1 MAELVVRME
10 GAPGGLAMTC
20 KYEFR
25 SSNVDGTGP
34 LEQEYVVEPSPHL
47 VRQLCD
53 QIDRIVDDAFGPA
66 PTGTD
71 PTVELSRTAKLL
83 YNVLFPSSDGSIP
96 ELVQRLRQAE
106 GPLLVR
112 TNESS
117 IPWELLHDGADF
129 LALKHDVGRRTFVT
143 RRVVTGRTIDV
154 IGRALIVGDP
164 LGDLESAR
172 QEAEWIKSWLGEH
185 GVDCTLLLGEQATL
199 LRVVDELSSGGYDLL
214 HYCGHVVVPFGTKYV
229 GLRLHGDELLDR
241 RALEPLAQFGAPPI
255 VFVNGCTSADNL
267 ANLCVSFMVMGA
279 KVVVGT
285 RYAVEEEPAR
295 RFAERF
301 YTDLISGSTA
311 GAAIRSARAALCESS
326 AIDWAAFVLY
336 GDPAMRIAVA
346 EHRSAPEVRPP
357 SPTGTYR
364 MDDAATGV
372 IDRMIRQAAPVG
384 FATSLDLLI
393 ELLSTEDMR
402 NRVSDAVGSER
413 LALAADLLRT
423 FRESVP
429 STAVETDDAVELS
442 DTVSSVLVRAER
454 GAQESGRDLITLDDL
469 VTAFVAVGGGSS
481 GQILDLFGI
490 SLSDL
495 AGTGTRATSSSTT
508 PVRLPRTV
516 NGVRPAEVVAD
527 EELFDETGR
536 LRIERLHP
544 DVAAAVRVAALL
556 ASAQRTVISTSM
568 LLYGFAVAGGDV
580 FQDALRAQGTAGV
593 AALDQLFPM
602 RRTNQNRFSSRTR
615 RALQRST
622 GQADGQVD
630 VAAVL
635 REILAEPTSSARELL
650 VTLRVDPDRLR
661 ADT

>member
-34 LEQEYVVEPSPHL
+34 LEQEYVVDPSPGL
-47 VRQLCD
+47 VGKLCA
-53 QIDRIVDDAFGPA
+53 QIDKIVDDALGPA

-71 PTVELSRTAKLL
+71 PAVELAKTGKLL
-83 YNVLFPSSDGSIP
+83 YDALFPSSDGSIP

-129 LALKHDVGRRTFVT
+129 LALAHDIGRRTFVT
-143 RRVVTGRTIDV
+143 RRVVAGRAIDV
-154 IGRALIVGDP
+154 IGRALVVGDP
-164 LGDLESAR
+164 LGDLASAR
-172 QEAEWIKSWLGEH
+172 QEAEWIESWLGEH

-199 LRVVDELSSGGYDLL
+199 LRVVDELSSGSYDLL
-214 HYCGHVVVPFGTKYV
+214 HYCGHVGVPVGTKYV
-229 GLRLHGDELLDR
+229 GLRLHDDDLLDR

-255 VFVNGCTSADNL
+255 VFVNGCASADNL

-279 KVVVGT
+279 KVVVGN
-285 RYAVEEEPAR
+285 RYAVQEEPAR
-295 RFAERF
+295 RFAEGF

-311 GAAIRSARAALCESS
+311 GAAIRSARGALRESS
-326 AIDWAAFVLY
+326 AIDWAGFVLY
-336 GDPAMRIAVA
+336 GDPAMRIAVG
-346 EHRSAPEVRPP
+346 ERPPPDPPPVDPP

-364 MDDAATGV
+364 MDDAAAGV
-372 IDRMIRQAAPVG
+372 IDRMVRQAAPAG

-402 NRVSDAVGSER
+402 SRVSGAVGSER

-429 STAVETDDAVELS
+429 TTAVATDDEVELS

-454 GAQESGRDLITLDDL
+454 GAQEAGRDLITLDDL

-481 GQILDLFGI
+481 GKILDLFGI
-490 SLSDL
+490 SLADL
-495 AGTGTRATSSSTT
+495 AGTGTKVTSTT
-508 PVRLPRTV
+508 SAALPVIA
-516 NGVRPAEVVAD
+516 NGTRPTEVAPEVAAAE
-527 EELFDETGR
+527 EEPFAPTGR

-544 DVAAAVRVAALL
+544 DVAAAVRVAAFL
-556 ASAQRTVISTSM
+556 ASAQRTVISTSL
-568 LLYGFAVAGGDV
+568 LLYGFALAGGDV
-580 FQDALRAQGTAGV
+580 FRNALQDQGNAGV
-593 AALDQLFPM
+593 AALDQLSPA

-615 RALQRST
+615 RALARST
-622 GQADGQVD
+622 GRADGQVD
-630 VAAVL
+630 PAAVL
-635 REILAEPTSSARELL
+635 RE
-650 VTLRVDPDRLR
+650 
-661 ADT
+661 

>member
-20 KYEFR
+20 QYEFR
-25 SSNVDGTGP
+25 SSNVEGTGP
-34 LEQEYVVEPSPHL
+34 LVQEYVVDPSPDL
-47 VRQLCD
+47 VKRLCD
-53 QIDRIVDDAFGPA
+53 QIDRIVNDALGPA

-71 PTVELSRTAKLL
+71 PAVELARTGKLL
-83 YNVLFPSSDGSIP
+83 YHTLFPSSDGSIP
-96 ELVQRLRQAE
+96 ELVQRLRQAD
-106 GPLLVR
+106 GPLLIR

-129 LALKHDVGRRTFVT
+129 LALAHDVGRRTFVT

-164 LGDLESAR
+164 LGDLASAR
-172 QEAEWIKSWLGEH
+172 QEAEWIKSWLHER

-199 LRVVDELSSGGYDLL
+199 LRVIDELSAGDYDLL

-255 VFVNGCTSADNL
+255 VFVNGCASADNL

-279 KVVVGT
+279 KVVVGN
-285 RYAVEEEPAR
+285 RYAVQEEPAR
-295 RFAERF
+295 QFAEGF
-301 YTDLISGSTA
+301 YTDLISGATA
-311 GAAIRSARAALCESS
+311 GAAIRSARGALRESS
-326 AIDWAAFVLY
+326 AIDWAGFVLY
-336 GDPAMRIAVA
+336 GDPAMRITVG
-346 EHRSAPEVRPP
+346 EPVPPVKPP
-357 SPTGTYR
+357 SSSGTYR
-364 MDDAATGV
+364 MDDVAAGV
-372 IDRMIRQAAPVG
+372 IDRMVRQAAPVG

-393 ELLSTEDMR
+393 ELLSTEEMR
-402 NRVSDAVGSER
+402 DRVSAAVGSER
-413 LALAADLLRT
+413 LAVAVDLLRT

-429 STAVETDDAVELS
+429 STAVPADDDDVELS

-454 GAQESGRDLITLDDL
+454 GAQEAGRDLITLDDL
-469 VTAFVAVGGGSS
+469 VAAFVAVGGGSS
-481 GQILDLFGI
+481 GKILDLFGI

-495 AGTGTRATSSSTT
+495 AGTGTRATATATT
-508 PVRLPRTV
+508 PVRLPQTTV
-516 NGVRPAEVVAD
+516 NGIRPTEVVAD

-568 LLYGFAVAGGDV
+568 LLYGFAVTGGEV
-580 FQDALRAQGTAGV
+580 FRDALRGQGSTGV

-615 RALQRST
+615 RALQRSST

-635 REILAEPTSSARELL
+635 REILSEPTSSARELL
-650 VTLRVDPDRLR
+650 VTLRVDPDRLL
-661 ADT
+661 